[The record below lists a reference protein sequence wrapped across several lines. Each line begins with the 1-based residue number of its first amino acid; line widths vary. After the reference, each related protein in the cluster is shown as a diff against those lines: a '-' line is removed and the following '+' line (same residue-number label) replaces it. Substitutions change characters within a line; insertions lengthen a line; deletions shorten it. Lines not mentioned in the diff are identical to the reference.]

1 MCVRAVL
8 WRAAPAV
15 WTVENKRLC
24 PVCVWQAVPW
34 SSVCPELWEAG
45 CAPAPGDVGSPR
57 ILTDLNLLLLFM
69 ALCCFS
75 VPQLL
80 SVIFQPQATSAAQPA
95 VHSA

>member
-1 MCVRAVL
+1 MCAARRCCGVL
-8 WRAAPAV
+8 HLPCGRWKINGSA
-15 WTVENKRLC
+15 L
-24 PVCVWQAVPW
+24 CVWQAVPR

-75 VPQLL
+75 VSQLL
-80 SVIFQPQATSAAQPA
+80 SVIFQPQATSAARPA